1 MSKLPDDLV
10 EISSYNGRQGTVE
23 LNGLMY
29 SPSEKALYNK
39 GFLNKKININNKRN
53 FYSYIKSENP
63 RERKRI
69 CINLNSFLKQYP
81 EYECI
86 KEATPA
92 KANKNIKNM
101 ENKKEEKNKDEK
113 SDQKKAPPADAED
126 QNNENNNEDIS
137 IDISIGEK
145 TNENNNDNNNEN
157 EDNSN
162 GIDENQFLD
171 ILNNYKD

>member
-10 EISSYNGRQGTVE
+10 EITSYNSKYGNID
-23 LNGLMY
+23 LKGLMY

-53 FYSYIKSENP
+53 FYSYIKTENP

-86 KEATPA
+86 KG
-92 KANKNIKNM
+92 NKNIEIK
-101 ENKKEEKNKDEK
+101 ENKKNEKNE
-113 SDQKKAPPADAED
+113 E
-126 QNNENNNEDIS
+126 ENNEDIS
-137 IDISIGEK
+137 IDISIGE
-145 TNENNNDNNNEN
+145 NNNEN
-157 EDNSN
+157 NKSPEVSN
-162 GIDENQFLD
+162 GIDQDQFLD

>member
-53 FYSYIKSENP
+53 FYSYIKTENP

-81 EYECI
+81 QYECI
-86 KEATPA
+86 KE
-92 KANKNIKNM
+92 NKNIEIK
-101 ENKKEEKNKDEK
+101 ENKKNEKNE
-113 SDQKKAPPADAED
+113 E
-126 QNNENNNEDIS
+126 ENNNDDIS
-137 IDISIGEK
+137 IDISIGENN
-145 TNENNNDNNNEN
+145 NENNN
-157 EDNSN
+157 EDKATPADAKSPEVSN
-162 GIDENQFLD
+162 GIDQDQFLD

>member
-81 EYECI
+81 QYECV
-86 KEATPA
+86 KE
-92 KANKNIKNM
+92 NKNVEIK
-101 ENKKEEKNKDEK
+101 ENKKNEKNEEEK
-113 SDQKKAPPADAED
+113 SDQKNED
-126 QNNENNNEDIS
+126 QDIS
-137 IDISIGEK
+137 IDISIGENN
-145 TNENNNDNNNEN
+145 NENNN
-157 EDNSN
+157 EDKATPADAKSPEVSN
-162 GIDENQFLD
+162 GIDQDQFLD

>member
-1 MSKLPDDLV
+1 MSKLPNDLV
-10 EISSYNGRQGTVE
+10 EISSYNGRGGVVE

-81 EYECI
+81 QYECI
-86 KEATPA
+86 KE
-92 KANKNIKNM
+92 NKNV
-101 ENKKEEKNKDEK
+101 
-113 SDQKKAPPADAED
+113 
-126 QNNENNNEDIS
+126 ENNIYGDRKQELPTVKEVTIETIQKSTKDNLDYYNVLTNVSYEKDMGYPTKLEVTLTYSKLIDSSNNYLEIIKIEDV
-137 IDISIGEK
+137 
-145 TNENNNDNNNEN
+145 TNTTNNN
-157 EDNSN
+157 
-162 GIDENQFLD
+162 
-171 ILNNYKD
+171 

>member
-53 FYSYIKSENP
+53 FYSYIKTENP

-81 EYECI
+81 QYECI
-86 KEATPA
+86 KG
-92 KANKNIKNM
+92 NKNIKND
-101 ENKKEEKNKDEK
+101 KEKASADEVSIEKNE
-113 SDQKKAPPADAED
+113 E
-126 QNNENNNEDIS
+126 ENNNDDIS
-137 IDISIGEK
+137 IDISIGENNNEDNNEDN
-145 TNENNNDNNNEN
+145 NENNKSPEVASAG
-157 EDNSN
+157 EVSN
-162 GIDENQFLD
+162 GIDQDQFLD

>member
-1 MSKLPDDLV
+1 MSKLPNDLV
-10 EISSYNGRQGTVE
+10 EISSYNGRGGVVE

-53 FYSYIKSENP
+53 FYSYVKSENP

-81 EYECI
+81 QYECI
-86 KEATPA
+86 KE
-92 KANKNIKNM
+92 NKNV
-101 ENKKEEKNKDEK
+101 
-113 SDQKKAPPADAED
+113 
-126 QNNENNNEDIS
+126 ENNNFKNEKNADTEPTEPNESVDIS
-137 IDISIGEK
+137 IEYDEHSNRKNTDI
-145 TNENNNDNNNEN
+145 
-157 EDNSN
+157 NSN
-162 GIDENQFLD
+162 NGKEASDAGNDREINEEQFLD

>member
-53 FYSYIKSENP
+53 FYSYIKTENP

-86 KEATPA
+86 KG
-92 KANKNIKNM
+92 NKNIEIK
-101 ENKKEEKNKDEK
+101 ENKKNEKNE
-113 SDQKKAPPADAED
+113 E
-126 QNNENNNEDIS
+126 ENNEDIS
-137 IDISIGEK
+137 IDISIGENN
-145 TNENNNDNNNEN
+145 NENNNEDNKSPE
-157 EDNSN
+157 NSN
-162 GIDENQFLD
+162 GIDQDQFLD

>member
-1 MSKLPDDLV
+1 MSKLPNDLV

-92 KANKNIKNM
+92 KANKNV
-101 ENKKEEKNKDEK
+101 ENDKEKKSEKNKDEK
-113 SDQKKAPPADAED
+113 SDQKNED

>member
-53 FYSYIKSENP
+53 FYSYIKTENP

-81 EYECI
+81 QYECI
-86 KEATPA
+86 KE
-92 KANKNIKNM
+92 NKNIEIK
-101 ENKKEEKNKDEK
+101 ENKKNEKNEEEK
-113 SDQKKAPPADAED
+113 SDQKNED
-126 QNNENNNEDIS
+126 QDIS
-137 IDISIGEK
+137 IDISIGENN
-145 TNENNNDNNNEN
+145 NENNN
-157 EDNSN
+157 EDKATPADAKSPENSN
-162 GIDENQFLD
+162 GIDQDQFLD

>member
-1 MSKLPDDLV
+1 MSKLPNDLV

-81 EYECI
+81 QYECI
-86 KEATPA
+86 KE
-92 KANKNIKNM
+92 NKNIEIK
-101 ENKKEEKNKDEK
+101 ENKNEEKN
-113 SDQKKAPPADAED
+113 ED
-126 QNNENNNEDIS
+126 QDIS
-137 IDISIGEK
+137 IDISIGE
-145 TNENNNDNNNEN
+145 NNNSNNNE
-157 EDNSN
+157 DNKSTEVASAGEASN
-162 GIDENQFLD
+162 GIDQDQFLD

>member
-81 EYECI
+81 QYECI
-86 KEATPA
+86 KEATQA
-92 KANKNIKNM
+92 VANKNIKNID
-101 ENKKEEKNKDEK
+101 EKKEEKN
-113 SDQKKAPPADAED
+113 ED
-126 QNNENNNEDIS
+126 NNNNDENNNEDIS
-137 IDISIGEK
+137 IDISIGENN
-145 TNENNNDNNNEN
+145 NEKSNDNDNNNNTPEV
-157 EDNSN
+157 SN
-162 GIDENQFLD
+162 GIDQDQFLD

>member
-1 MSKLPDDLV
+1 MSKLPNDLV

-86 KEATPA
+86 KE
-92 KANKNIKNM
+92 NKNV
-101 ENKKEEKNKDEK
+101 ENEGVEKEEKNKESK
-113 SDQKKAPPADAED
+113 NNENSED

>member
-53 FYSYIKSENP
+53 FYSYIKTENP

-81 EYECI
+81 QYECI
-86 KEATPA
+86 KG
-92 KANKNIKNM
+92 NKNIEIK
-101 ENKKEEKNKDEK
+101 ENKKNEKNEEEK
-113 SDQKKAPPADAED
+113 SDQKNED
-126 QNNENNNEDIS
+126 QDIS
-137 IDISIGEK
+137 IDISIGENN
-145 TNENNNDNNNEN
+145 NENNN
-157 EDNSN
+157 EDKATPADAKSPENSN
-162 GIDENQFLD
+162 GIDQDQFLD

>member
-10 EISSYNGRQGTVE
+10 EISSYNGRGGVVE

-53 FYSYIKSENP
+53 FYSYIKTENP

-81 EYECI
+81 QYECI
-86 KEATPA
+86 KG
-92 KANKNIKNM
+92 NKNIENK
-101 ENKKEEKNKDEK
+101 ENKKNEKNE
-113 SDQKKAPPADAED
+113 E
-126 QNNENNNEDIS
+126 ENNNDDIS
-137 IDISIGEK
+137 IDISIGENN
-145 TNENNNDNNNEN
+145 NENNN
-157 EDNSN
+157 EDKATPADAKSPENSN
-162 GIDENQFLD
+162 GIDQDQFLD

>member
-10 EISSYNGRQGTVE
+10 EISSYNGRGGVVE

-53 FYSYIKSENP
+53 FYSYIKTENP

-81 EYECI
+81 QYECI
-86 KEATPA
+86 KE
-92 KANKNIKNM
+92 NKNVVYNC
-101 ENKKEEKNKDEK
+101 
-113 SDQKKAPPADAED
+113 
-126 QNNENNNEDIS
+126 
-137 IDISIGEK
+137 
-145 TNENNNDNNNEN
+145 
-157 EDNSN
+157 
-162 GIDENQFLD
+162 
-171 ILNNYKD
+171 

>member
-81 EYECI
+81 QYECI
-86 KEATPA
+86 KE
-92 KANKNIKNM
+92 NKNVEIK
-101 ENKKEEKNKDEK
+101 ENKKNEKNEEEK
-113 SDQKKAPPADAED
+113 SDQKNED
-126 QNNENNNEDIS
+126 QDIS
-137 IDISIGEK
+137 IDISIGENN
-145 TNENNNDNNNEN
+145 NENNN
-157 EDNSN
+157 EDKATPADAKSPEVSN
-162 GIDENQFLD
+162 GIDQDQFLD